1 MIERLQQIQAG
12 NLPNGLSFK
21 DVLVQLANMQQN
33 NLMPTR
39 PMETMTNRPEHHIR
53 PESRRRQERNEDHMT
68 AKQAE
73 RMAASSPRLPPPPPY
88 PEISLLPVTSSQEIA
103 QSQQNSLLHG
113 ILTKVFHIATHAYG
127 NILILGYVIHSLLVS
142 SHFAKFQLNSVH
154 KVLPFHKGLL
164 AYDGDGLV
172 RIFFKKIV

>member
-1 MIERLQQIQAG
+1 MSSRLIKYNNIIIIFFFNFQNQKAMIERLQQIQAG

-39 PMETMTNRPEHHIR
+39 PVETMTNRPEHHIR
-53 PESRRRQERNEDHMT
+53 PESRRRQERNEDHMA

-113 ILTKVFHIATHAYG
+113 ILTKVFQIATHMLMAT
-127 NILILGYVIHSLLVS
+127 
-142 SHFAKFQLNSVH
+142 F
-154 KVLPFHKGLL
+154 
-164 AYDGDGLV
+164 
-172 RIFFKKIV
+172 